1 MSKEKFTATMVRND
15 DKRFVQSLRDKYDL
29 GEKEL
34 MNIIL
39 SKLVPNEIDTLDGY
53 VAAFKT
59 EIEAQK
65 QNALEQKRLAKE
77 LVKQAKA
84 DARAARKAEKASN
97 KETKTEI
104 AVAA

>member
-39 SKLVPNEIDTLDGY
+39 SKLVPNAIDTLDSF
-53 VAAFKT
+53 VAEFKT

-65 QNALEQKRLAKE
+65 QTALEQKRLAKE

-84 DARAARKAEKASN
+84 DARAARKAEKQ
-97 KETKTEI
+97 TKTEL